1 MNQRR
6 TFLLGAS
13 ALAASAFMGVRAN
26 PAWPTKPV
34 HIVVPFPA
42 GGPTDFV
49 VRLLSESLEKVIGYP
64 VVIENRPGVSG
75 NLGAQYVA
83 ESKPD
88 GHTLVHNTVG
98 VQGVNPL
105 MFPNQK
111 FNAQRD
117 LAGVATTASIP
128 NVLVLNHR
136 KVDVSSMAE
145 LAEYARQAPYKLSI
159 ANFGSGTSAHIYGAL
174 YQQLG
179 DFQALEVPYRGSA
192 LALTDVIGG
201 QVDCVFSNMTTAL
214 SHIQAGTLRGL
225 AITTSSRSPQLPD
238 VPTMSEAG
246 YPAFDLEFWFA
257 LFTSAQTPG
266 PVLEVMRNA
275 FAKAINDPAYIAAL
289 RARGAEPLI
298 TPPAELSKFLSTESE
313 KWTNIAKKI
322 GVKPTT

>member
-1 MNQRR
+1 MTQRR

-13 ALAASAFMGVRAN
+13 ALAAFPFIGVRAN
-26 PAWPTKPV
+26 PVWPTKPV
-34 HIVVPFPA
+34 NIVVPFPA

-49 VRLLSESLEKVIGYP
+49 VRLLAEPLEKAIGYP

-75 NLGAQYVA
+75 NLGARYVA
-83 ESKPD
+83 ESEPD
-88 GHTLVHNTVG
+88 GHTLAHNTVG
-98 VQGVNPL
+98 VQAVNPL
-105 MFPNQK
+105 MFPHGN

-117 LAGVATTASIP
+117 LAGVATTATIP
-128 NVLVLNHR
+128 NVLVLNPR
-136 KVDVSSMAE
+136 KVNVNSMAE
-145 LAEYARQAPYKLSI
+145 LAEYARQAPDKLSI

-174 YQQLG
+174 FQQLG

-201 QVDCVFSNMTTAL
+201 QVDCVFSNMTTAM

-225 AITTSSRSPQLPD
+225 AITATSRSPQLPD

-246 YPAFDLEFWFA
+246 YPAFDLKFWFA
-257 LFTSAQTPG
+257 LFTSARTPP
-266 PVLEVMRNA
+266 PVLEVMRNT
-275 FAKAINDPAYIAAL
+275 FAKVIDDPAYIAAL
-289 RARGAEPLI
+289 RARGADALL
-298 TPPAELSKFLSTESE
+298 TSPAELTRFLSIESD